1 MVPQCHLEV
10 GLVSVPGRRPNYL
23 CDGSSTPA
31 PQQRGGS
38 CLLIPLPCQ
47 HQLCLRCARH
57 TLPCRL
63 RQRKSSPWRRV
74 LSWEPP
80 GAKILAEGGSF
91 SLSVRMGAA
100 FSVLRSG
107 GNVGQVPALADAAA
121 LSARH
126 PLWMAVPP
134 APPAARTGDEP
145 EAISPL
151 GYGRL
156 KEVPTAGRSG
166 TGTQLGTWTRLVP
179 HAALHAFPGIEWSSQ
194 TFTSLTC
201 PEGHPCGIMGGCS
214 ESRRGHSGERRKT
227 LLSQEAA
234 VAQAAP
240 RSREAA
246 PGGHLGPTW
255 SSTATQLL
263 MGPVL
268 S

>member
-31 PQQRGGS
+31 PQQRGSS

-63 RQRKSSPWRRV
+63 RQRESSPWRRV

-80 GAKILAEGGSF
+80 GGKILAEGGSF
-91 SLSVRMGAA
+91 PLSVRTGPLSLC
-100 FSVLRSG
+100 FPPGECGPGPSTGRCCRSECTAPTLDG
-107 GNVGQVPALADAAA
+107 
-121 LSARH
+121 
-126 PLWMAVPP
+126 VPP

-156 KEVPTAGRSG
+156 KEVPTTGRSG
-166 TGTQLGTWTRLVP
+166 TGTQLGTWTRLVWGFGQVFCLP
-179 HAALHAFPGIEWSSQ
+179 QPLSS
-194 TFTSLTC
+194 LLC
-201 PEGHPCGIMGGCS
+201 PPVSSEG
-214 ESRRGHSGERRKT
+214 EK
-227 LLSQEAA
+227 
-234 VAQAAP
+234 
-240 RSREAA
+240 
-246 PGGHLGPTW
+246 
-255 SSTATQLL
+255 
-263 MGPVL
+263 
-268 S
+268 